1 MVDRRLLTGIGGL
14 DEVLRG
20 GLLAQRAYLVRGG
33 PGSGKTTVGLHFLA
47 EGVAAG
53 EPTLF
58 INQGEPEAEVRANAA
73 SIGLDL
79 VGITFLDLTPSATL
93 FTEGQTYDVFHPA
106 EVELEPTTQAII
118 EAVRQIRPARV
129 FLDAMTQL
137 RYLSLDKVHFR
148 RQAISLLRFLVSQGA
163 TVLFA
168 SESQHADQDADMQFM
183 SDGVIHM
190 DNNAG
195 LRTVMVSKLRGSA
208 FAPGSHSVSIEAD
221 GMHVYPR
228 LTPQEHSKPFVAETL
243 SSGVPEIDEL
253 MGGGIERGT
262 VTIMSGPSGV
272 GKTTLGLQFM
282 KEAAGRGE
290 RSVVYT
296 FEENAEVLAYRAQRV
311 NIPVAN
317 MVATGTL
324 SMVQIEPLRYTADQ
338 FGCMVRDQV
347 EKADAHLVM
356 LDSISGFGMC
366 MREDQPETYLHAV
379 AKYLRNMGVT
389 TILINETT
397 NITGDFRAT
406 DNAISYLADNIVYL
420 RYIEIHGELRKVL
433 GVLKKRMSD
442 FEKTMREFEITR
454 YGVKV
459 GAALTN
465 MRGILHGTPTLVDT
479 PPR

>member
-1 MVDRRLLTGIGGL
+1 VADRLLTGIEGL
-14 DEVLRG
+14 DEILHG
-20 GLLAQRAYLVRGG
+20 GLLRQRAYLVRGG
-33 PGSGKTTVGLHFLA
+33 PGSGKTTVGLHFLTK
-47 EGVAAG
+47 GVATG

-58 INQGEPEAEVRANAA
+58 INQGEPEEEVRANAA

-79 VGITFLDLTPSATL
+79 AGVAFLDLTPSPTL

-118 EAVRQIRPARV
+118 EAVEQTRPARV
-129 FLDAMTQL
+129 FLDVMTQL
-137 RYLSLDKVHFR
+137 RYLSLDEVHFR
-148 RQAISLLRFLVSQGA
+148 RQAISLLRFLVSQGS
-163 TVLFA
+163 TIMFV
-168 SESQHADQDADMQFM
+168 SESQHADQDADLQFM
-183 SDGVIHM
+183 ADGVIHM
-190 DNNAG
+190 GNHSG

-208 FAPGSHSVSIEAD
+208 FVAGSHSLSIEAD
-221 GMHVYPR
+221 GMKVYPR
-228 LTPQEHSKPFVAETL
+228 LTPQDHGKPFVAETL
-243 SSGVPEIDEL
+243 SSGIPEIDEL

-296 FEENAEVLAYRAQRV
+296 FEESAEVLAYRAQGV

-317 MVATGTL
+317 MVATGNL
-324 SMVQIEPLRYTADQ
+324 AMVQVEPLRYTADQ
-338 FGCMVRDQV
+338 FGRLVREQV
-347 EKADAHLVM
+347 EQAEARIVM
-356 LDSISGFGMC
+356 IDSISGFAMC
-366 MREDQPETYLHAV
+366 MREERPERYLHAI

-465 MRGILHGTPTLVDT
+465 MRGILHGTPTLLDT
-479 PPR
+479 PPK

>member
-1 MVDRRLLTGIGGL
+1 MTDRLLTGIGGL
-14 DEVLRG
+14 DEILHG
-20 GLLAQRAYLVRGG
+20 GLLRRRAYLARGG
-33 PGSGKTTVGLHFLA
+33 PGSGKTTIGLHFLA
-47 EGVAAG
+47 QGVAAG
-53 EPTLF
+53 EQTLF
-58 INQGEPEAEVRANAA
+58 INQGEPEEEVRANAA

-79 VGITFLDLTPSATL
+79 AGVRFLDLSPSGTL
-93 FTEGQTYDVFHPA
+93 FEESQSYDVFHPA
-106 EVELEPTTQAII
+106 EVELQPTTTAIA
-118 EAVRQIRPARV
+118 EAVKEHRPARV

-137 RYLSLDKVHFR
+137 RYLSLDEVHFR
-148 RQAISLLRFLVSQGA
+148 RQAMSLLRFLVSAGA

-168 SESQHADQDADMQFM
+168 SESQHADRDADLQFM

-190 DNNAG
+190 DNRAG
-195 LRTVMVSKLRGSA
+195 LRTVTVSKFRGSA
-208 FAPGSHSVSIEAD
+208 FAAGSHTLSIDGD

-228 LTPQEHSKPFVAETL
+228 LTPRDHGKAFVAETI

-253 MGGGIERGT
+253 MAGGIERGT
-262 VTIMSGPSGV
+262 VTILTGPSGV

-296 FEENAEVLAYRAQRV
+296 FEESAEVLAHRSQLV
-311 NIPVAN
+311 NIPIAN
-317 MVATGTL
+317 MIGTGRL
-324 SMVQIEPLRYTADQ
+324 SLVQVEPLRYTADQ
-338 FGCMVRDQV
+338 FGRMVREEV
-347 EKADAHLVM
+347 ERADARIVM
-356 LDSISGFGMC
+356 IDSISGFAMC

-420 RYIEIHGELRKVL
+420 RYIEIRGELRKVL
-433 GVLKKRMSD
+433 GVLKKRLSD

-465 MRGILHGTPTLVDT
+465 MRGILHGTPTLIDP

>member
-1 MVDRRLLTGIGGL
+1 MTDRLLTGIEGL
-14 DEVLRG
+14 DEVLHG
-20 GLLAQRAYLVRGG
+20 GLLRRRAYLVRGG
-33 PGSGKTTVGLHFLA
+33 PGTGKTTVGLHFLTQ
-47 EGVAAG
+47 GVAAG

-58 INQGEPEAEVRANAA
+58 INQGEPEEEVRANAA
-73 SIGLDL
+73 SIGLD
-79 VGITFLDLTPSATL
+79 VTGVRFLDLAPSGTL
-93 FTEGQTYDVFHPA
+93 FAEGQSYDVFHPA

-118 EAVRQIRPARV
+118 EAVRQTRPARV
-129 FLDAMTQL
+129 FLDVMTQL
-137 RYLSLDKVHFR
+137 RYLSLDEIHFR
-148 RQAISLLRFLVSQGA
+148 RQALSLLRFFVSAGA
-163 TVLFA
+163 TVLFV
-168 SESQHADQDADMQFM
+168 SESRNADGDADLQFM

-190 DNNAG
+190 DNRGG
-195 LRTVMVSKLRGSA
+195 LRTVTVSKFRGSE
-208 FAPGSHSVSIEAD
+208 FAGGSHTLSIDAG

-228 LTPQEHSKPFVAETL
+228 LTPQDHGKPFVAETI

-253 MGGGIERGT
+253 MAGGIERGT
-262 VTIMSGPSGV
+262 VTIISGPSGV

-290 RSVVYT
+290 RSVIYS
-296 FEENAEVLAYRAQRV
+296 FEEGAEALAHRSQLV
-311 NIPVAN
+311 NIPIAK

-324 SMVQIEPLRYTADQ
+324 SLVQVEPLRYTADQ
-338 FGCMVRDQV
+338 FGHMVRDEV
-347 EKADAHLVM
+347 ERADARIVM
-356 LDSISGFGMC
+356 IDSISGFGMC
-366 MREDQPETYLHAV
+366 MREDNPQTYLHAL

-389 TILINETT
+389 TIFINETT

-406 DNAISYLADNIVYL
+406 DNEISYLADNIVYL
-420 RYIEIHGELRKVL
+420 RYIEIRGELRKVM

-465 MRGILHGTPTLVDT
+465 MRGILQGTPTLLES

>member
-1 MVDRRLLTGIGGL
+1 MADRILTGIAGL
-14 DEVLRG
+14 DEILRG
-20 GLLAQRAYLVRGG
+20 GLLARRAYLVRGG
-33 PGSGKTTVGLHFLA
+33 PGSGKTTVGLHFLTH
-47 EGVAAG
+47 GVAAG

-58 INQGEPEAEVRANAA
+58 INQAEPEEEVRANAVA
-73 SIGLDL
+73 TGLDL
-79 VGITFLDLTPSATL
+79 DRVTFLDLTPSGNL
-93 FTEGQTYDVFHPA
+93 FTEAQAYDVFHPA
-106 EVELEPTTQAII
+106 EVELEPTTSAIA
-118 EAVRQIRPARV
+118 EAVERVKPARV

-137 RYLSLDKVHFR
+137 RYLSLDETHFR
-148 RQAISLLRFLVSQGA
+148 RQAFSLLRFLVSHGA

-168 SESQHADQDADMQFM
+168 SESQTVDQDADLQFL

-190 DNNAG
+190 GNHNG
-195 LRTVMVSKLRGSA
+195 LRTVTVSKFRGSA
-208 FAPGSHSVSIEAD
+208 FAAGSHSLNIDAE

-228 LTPQEHSKPFVAETL
+228 LTPRDHGKPFVAETL

-253 MGGGIERGT
+253 MAGGLERGT
-262 VTIMSGPSGV
+262 VTIISGPSGV

-296 FEENAEVLAYRAQRV
+296 FEESAEVLAHRSQAV
-311 NIPVAN
+311 NIPISN
-317 MVATGTL
+317 MLATGRL
-324 SMVQIEPLRYTADQ
+324 ALEQIEPMSYTADQ
-338 FGCMVRDQV
+338 FGRMVRRQV
-347 EKADAHLVM
+347 EEDDARIVM
-356 LDSISGFGMC
+356 IDSTSGFAMC
-366 MREDQPETYLHAV
+366 MREEKPELYLHAV

-459 GAALTN
+459 GGALTN
-465 MRGILHGTPTLVDT
+465 MRGILHGTPTLLET